1 MPDVTGGRR
10 ERKKHQTSVAL
21 AEAALKLFAERGFAE
36 TTVEEIADAADMSS
50 RTFFRHFPSKEAVV
64 FADDE
69 ARRELL
75 VGALRERPE
84 TEPVLQT
91 VREAALVL
99 ADDYNAA
106 KEFVRFELV
115 RRHRS
120 IGAQWLAIGTA
131 WENVLAEEIAARL
144 ELPSKFDVTA
154 RTLAAAA
161 MGAWR
166 VAQSNWAYDRGR
178 RSLRE
183 HVERSFT
190 VLSRLG
196 ALTPPWPESSGAVVN
211 VRADNYESI
220 EVQVP
225 IETHKEAR

>member
-21 AEAALKLFAERGFAE
+21 AEAALKLFAERGFVE

-75 VGALRERPE
+75 VGALRERPQ
-84 TEPVLQT
+84 TEPVLTT
-91 VREAALVL
+91 VREAALAL
-99 ADDYNAA
+99 ADDYTAA
-106 KEFVRFELV
+106 KEFVRFDLA

-120 IGAQWLAIGTA
+120 IGAQWLAIGNA
-131 WENVLAEEIAARL
+131 WENALAEEIAARL

-196 ALTPPWPESSGAVVN
+196 TLTPPGPESNGAVVN
-211 VRADNYESI
+211 VRADHYESI

-225 IETHKEAR
+225 IETHREVR